1 MLLAVT
7 AWGALAWY
15 VAGPGSDGMRLAVA
29 GLVALLGVASIAAP
43 ARYRR
48 PVRVVLAVAI
58 ASLAIWWHGLEPSN
72 DRDWK
77 TEVAVQPWA
86 TIEGDRVTVHNVRN
100 FKYRSVS
107 DFDVAYYDKTY
118 LLSELTAVDLAA
130 IYWMGPDIAHIIV
143 SFGFANGDQ
152 LAFSI
157 ETRTERGEGYST
169 VRGFF
174 RQYEI
179 FYVVADERDVIGVR
193 ANHRRDPTE
202 DVYLYR
208 LQAPIANGRR
218 LFLDYLHKIN
228 ALKDHP
234 EWYNTLT
241 TNCTTNVWLHSGV
254 NPEHPPFSW
263 KLLASGHVPE
273 YLYEHGRVVTGLP
286 FEELRTRSLIN
297 PRAQAAGNA
306 GDFSRRIREGLPGIT
321 APSRVTAP

>member
-1 MLLAVT
+1 
-7 AWGALAWY
+7 
-15 VAGPGSDGMRLAVA
+15 MRLAVA
-29 GLVALLGVASIAAP
+29 GLVALLGIASIAAP
-43 ARYRR
+43 ARYRLAAR
-48 PVRVVLAVAI
+48 AVFAAAMVLLAV
-58 ASLAIWWHGLEPSN
+58 WWQGVKPSN

-169 VRGFF
+169 VKGFF
-174 RQYEI
+174 RQYEL

-193 ANHRRDPTE
+193 TNHRREPSE

-208 LQAPIANGRR
+208 LQGPIANGRR
-218 LFLDYLHKIN
+218 LFLDYLRKIN
-228 ALKDHP
+228 ALKDQP

-241 TNCTTNVWLHSGV
+241 TNCTTNVWLHTSA
-254 NPEHPPFSW
+254 NPGRLAFSW

-273 YLYEHGRVVTGLP
+273 YLHENGRLVTSLP

-297 PRAQAAGNA
+297 TRAHAAGNA
-306 GDFSRRIREGLPGIT
+306 SDFSRRIREGLPGMT
-321 APSRVTAP
+321 EAPRVTAP

>member
-1 MLLAVT
+1 
-7 AWGALAWY
+7 
-15 VAGPGSDGMRLAVA
+15 MRLAVA
-29 GLVALLGVASIAAP
+29 GLVALLGIASIAAP
-43 ARYRR
+43 ARYRLAA
-48 PVRVVLAVAI
+48 RVVFAVLI

-72 DRDWK
+72 YRDWK

-169 VRGFF
+169 VKGFF
-174 RQYEI
+174 RQYEL

-193 ANHRRDPTE
+193 TNHRRDPSE

-208 LQAPIANGRR
+208 LQGPIANSRR
-218 LFLDYLHKIN
+218 LFLDYLRKIN
-228 ALKDHP
+228 ALKDQP

-241 TNCTTNVWLHSGV
+241 TNCTTNVWLHTSA
-254 NPEHPPFSW
+254 NPGRLAFSW

-273 YLYEHGRVVTGLP
+273 YLYENGRLVTGLP

-297 PRAQAAGNA
+297 TRAHAAGNA
-306 GDFSRRIREGLPGIT
+306 SDFSRRIREGLPGMT
-321 APSRVTAP
+321 EAPRVTAP